1 MRAPHIVPLSRQA
14 VETLKELR
22 PLSGNSPFLFPSKGT
37 EGYMSNNTMLYALY
51 RMGYHRPA
59 TVRPGPLE
67 DDAASPRTS
76 SSGAS

>member
-37 EGYMSNNTMLYALY
+37 EGYMSNRA
-51 RMGYHRPA
+51 
-59 TVRPGPLE
+59 GPVCLNNFS
-67 DDAASPRTS
+67 ASI
-76 SSGAS
+76 SGASAGVRLPSGGAAG